1 VKILSYFAVFSY
13 IRSKEVRNNMVRIFL
28 DPGHGGSDPGATGN
42 GLQEKNI
49 TLSLAS
55 TIRNFL
61 INEYENV
68 DVQMS
73 RTGDQT
79 VSLTSRTNAA
89 NTWGAD
95 FYLSIHV
102 NAGGGTGFESYVYP
116 NVGVPTTTYRQAIHE
131 EVLKAVNFS
140 NRGQKQADFH
150 VLRETNMD
158 AVLTENGFIDNT
170 SDAEKLR
177 SPSFITSLARGHT
190 NGLARAFNLRRKTT
204 PAPSPGQGVYR
215 VQIGAFRT
223 RENAERLA
231 ERAISK
237 GFETYVYQEDGLFK
251 VQIGAFADRS
261 RAEELASRAE
271 REGFDAFVHQG

>member
-1 VKILSYFAVFSY
+1 MVK
-13 IRSKEVRNNMVRIFL
+13 IFL

>member
-1 VKILSYFAVFSY
+1 MVK
-13 IRSKEVRNNMVRIFL
+13 IFL

-68 DVQMS
+68 EVQMS
-73 RTGDQT
+73 RTGDET

-89 NTWGAD
+89 NSWGAD

-102 NAGGGTGFESYVYP
+102 NAGGGTGFESYIYP
-116 NVGVPTTTYRQAIHE
+116 NVGAPTTTYQQDIHE
-131 EVLKAVNFS
+131 EVLKVVNFS
-140 NRGQKQADFH
+140 NRGQKQANFH
-150 VLRETNMD
+150 VLRETIMD

-177 SPSFITSLARGHT
+177 STAFISSLARGHT

-204 PAPSPGQGVYR
+204 NIPSPGKEVYR

-223 RENAERLA
+223 KENADGLA
-231 ERAISK
+231 KRAVSN
-237 GFETYVYQEDGLFK
+237 GFETYVYQEGGLFK

-261 RAEELASRAE
+261 RAEELASGAE

>member
-1 VKILSYFAVFSY
+1 MVK
-13 IRSKEVRNNMVRIFL
+13 IFL
-28 DPGHGGSDPGATGN
+28 DPGHGGTDPGATGN

-49 TLSLAS
+49 TLSIAS

-68 DVQMS
+68 EVQMS

-79 VSLTSRTNAA
+79 VSLISRTNAA
-89 NTWGAD
+89 NSWGAD
-95 FYLSIHV
+95 FFLSIHV

-116 NVGVPTTTYRQAIHE
+116 DAGAPTTTYRQAIHE
-131 EVLKAVNFS
+131 EVLKVVNFS

-177 SPSFITSLARGHT
+177 SPAFITSLARGHT

-204 PAPSPGQGVYR
+204 PDPSTGQRVYR
-215 VQIGAFRT
+215 VQIGAFRN

-231 ERAISK
+231 ERAVAK

-251 VQIGAFADRS
+251 VQIGAFADRK
-261 RAEELASRAE
+261 RAEELANRAE